1 MKRVLA
7 VLMILLT
14 LTGCTGRRGDLDRA
28 LGLRDGL
35 LKGNGCAFETVITAD
50 YGDKIYSFR
59 MNCRADS
66 TGIVE
71 FEVMHPET
79 IAGISGTLSNE
90 GGKLTFDDQAL
101 MFEMLTDGQITPVSA
116 PWLFV
121 HTLRSGYIKACGND
135 GNGLYIQIDDSYNE
149 DALHLD
155 VFTNEND
162 MPIRVELLWQG
173 RRIVS
178 MDVENF
184 TIL

>member
-14 LTGCTGRRGDLDRA
+14 LTGCTGGSDELDRA
-28 LGLRDGL
+28 MGLRDAL
-35 LKGNGCAFETVITAD
+35 LKGNGCTFETVITAD
-50 YGDKIYSFR
+50 YGDKIYNFR
-59 MNCRADS
+59 MKCRSDS
-66 TGIVE
+66 AGDVV

-79 IAGISGTLSNE
+79 IAGISGTLSNV

-101 MFEMLTDGQITPVSA
+101 MFEMLADGQITPVST

-121 HTLRSGYIKACGND
+121 HTLRSGYVKACGKD
-135 GNGLYIQIDDSYNE
+135 GNGLHIQIDDSYKE

-155 VFTNEND
+155 IFTNEKD

>member
-7 VLMILLT
+7 VFMILLT
-14 LTGCTGRRGDLDRA
+14 LTGCTGSSSELDRA
-28 LGLRDGL
+28 INLRDAM
-35 LKGNGCAFETVITAD
+35 LKGNGCTFETVITAD
-50 YGDKIYSFR
+50 YGDKVYSFR
-59 MNCRADS
+59 MKCRSDS
-66 TGIVE
+66 SGRVV

-79 IAGISGTLSNE
+79 IAGISGTLANE

-101 MFEMLTDGQITPVSA
+101 MFEMLADGQITPVSA

-121 HTLRSGYIKACGND
+121 HTLRSGYIKACGKNED
-135 GNGLYIQIDDSYNE
+135 GLHIQIDDSYQE

-155 VFTNEND
+155 VYTNKSD
-162 MPIRVELLWQG
+162 IPIRAELMWQG